1 MEQSA
6 ENTNFWSNEL
16 GSLLQNIYTSH
27 GINIRIKDIREKFDS
42 MPADN
47 LEATV
52 RSVSEEVGF
61 EIKSS
66 SSLSAVQEGDVLIF
80 FDVTRVGVLKL
91 ITEHEVEINYSDGD
105 YIQSNLDDFLNAT
118 SIKLFRLKKII
129 EDIDGPTER
138 LRNLNVLRTLGASN
152 FIVIAIA
159 SILSNVLG
167 LASSLFIMVVY
178 DRIIPNQSNES
189 LYALAAGVLIAIV
202 FDIILKANRSKIL
215 ELAANKADRRIVE
228 EIFEQYVESAKDN
241 RKKSIGALSTVV
253 KDYEVYRDFVSSAT
267 ILALIDL
274 PFVFIFIYVIYLI
287 GDSLALVPL
296 VAIPVLFLGVL
307 IVQPFLLKISKKLS
321 KSVQDRQTNL
331 VEILNG
337 LDHIRTT
344 AAYSMMRYR
353 FRNRSIIYSDYSNRS
368 KSLSGFTAGLISTT
382 QQVSQIV
389 IVVFGFHLLADQ
401 VITMGAI
408 IATVILSGRALGP
421 LSKISQTLS
430 RANQALTS
438 YKNLKVFFE
447 EKRVSRSSNSV
458 DLLSRS
464 KAIFNANNIT
474 LRLNEE
480 SKPIF
485 QDFNLSVEVG
495 QTVGIIGRSGA
506 GKTTLIRLLAGLL
519 QPERGNTQYLDN
531 DIRSYSRADFQDLV
545 SFIFQESWLFSGTL
559 RENIAFGR
567 SDITDEMVKRALY
580 VSGIDLGSSDNVD
593 ILDMLINERGTNLS
607 GGQRQAVCI
616 ARAVVKRPDV
626 FIFDEP
632 TSAMDQK
639 SENEF
644 MARFKKEFPESTS
657 IFVTHKPAIIG
668 NCSRII
674 VMDKG
679 RISWDGSREEY
690 IELTSSRSKRTKQ

>member
-47 LEATV
+47 LEETV

-66 SSLSAVQEGDVLIF
+66 SSLSAGQEGDVLIF

-241 RKKSIGALSTVV
+241 RKKSIGALSTVI

-368 KSLSGFTAGLISTT
+368 KALSGFTAGLISTT

-458 DLLSRS
+458 DLLSGS
-464 KAIFNANNIT
+464 KAILNANNIT

-485 QDFNLSVEVG
+485 QDFSISVEVG

-567 SDITDEMVKRALY
+567 SDITDEMIKRALY

>member
-47 LEATV
+47 LEETV

-241 RKKSIGALSTVV
+241 RKKSIGALSTVI

-368 KSLSGFTAGLISTT
+368 KALSGFTAGLISTT

-458 DLLSRS
+458 DLLSGS
-464 KAIFNANNIT
+464 KAILNANNIT

-485 QDFNLSVEVG
+485 QDFSISVEVG

-567 SDITDEMVKRALY
+567 SDITDEMIKRALY

-690 IELTSSRSKRTKQ
+690 IELTSGRSKRTKQ